1 MKKIIDFIKKH
12 SFAFKIGW
20 FVLLC
25 VILTAVLLKPIL
37 ALRDEAVRAEFVSF
51 VDSLGWFGPVFLL
64 LVVMLQV
71 FVAVIPGEPVE
82 IIAGLMYGTIGGCLI
97 CLVGTTLATVI
108 IYYAVRRLGKNKI
121 GEILGREDNS
131 KYAFLLK
138 ADKVTYIV
146 FALFLIPGT
155 PKDVLTYIVPFTKI
169 NPLVYF
175 AIVFFARIPSV
186 ITSTMVGAGI
196 SGGNLLFSVI
206 MLAATAVIGLGGIA
220 LNNYFISR
228 KNASSA
234 NETEERDNK

>member
-1 MKKIIDFIKKH
+1 MIDFIKKH
-12 SFAFKIGW
+12 SLAFKIGG

-25 VILTAVLLKPIL
+25 VVLTAILIRPVL
-37 ALRDEAVRAEFVSF
+37 ALRDETVREKFVMF

-64 LVVMLQV
+64 FVVMLQV

-82 IIAGLMYGTIGGCLI
+82 IIAGLMYGSIGGCLI
-97 CLVGTTLATVI
+97 CLVGTTVATIV
-108 IYYAVRRLGKNKI
+108 IYYAVRRFGRNKI
-121 GEILGREDNS
+121 DGILQKEDNS

-138 ADKVTYIV
+138 TDKVTYIV

-155 PKDVLTYIVPFTKI
+155 PKDLLTYIVPFTKI

-175 AIVFFARIPSV
+175 VIVFFARIPSV

-206 MLAATAVIGLGGIA
+206 MLAATALIGLGGIA
-220 LNNYFISR
+220 LNNYILSR
-228 KNASSA
+228 KNDSYFDRS
-234 NETEERDNK
+234 EKK